1 MHYHVTGS
9 NFLQQKIIMCLL
21 CLPSFH
27 WAQSDWIFVNW
38 KQVNIIKWN
47 RLNSSLFYE
56 VLFINEII
64 HYSKFKNPQHYLT
77 NVKSFSFHDHFKNCN
92 IWNVRLEK
100 SLFRHKIITTM
111 ITYFL
116 LDWERELVREI
127 VDVNYYSINKHVLRK
142 FGVESRSCN

>member
-1 MHYHVTGS
+1 MPIVATKFYLS
-9 NFLQQKIIMCLL
+9 IIRYNFLMLE
-21 CLPSFH
+21 
-27 WAQSDWIFVNW
+27 
-38 KQVNIIKWN
+38 IKWILQVYRYQMIN
-47 RLNSSLFYE
+47 LYNMKYVCIFWT
-56 VLFINEII
+56 FILQNIF
-64 HYSKFKNPQHYLT
+64 YSKIKNPQHWLL
-77 NVKSFSFHDHFKNCN
+77 NFKNSSFLDHLKNCN